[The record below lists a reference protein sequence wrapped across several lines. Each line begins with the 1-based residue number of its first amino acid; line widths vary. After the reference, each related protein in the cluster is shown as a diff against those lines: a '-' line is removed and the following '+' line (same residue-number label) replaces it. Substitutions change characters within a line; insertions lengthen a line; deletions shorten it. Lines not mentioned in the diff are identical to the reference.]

1 MDGGRGALH
10 LWDGGSGHLGH
21 GGPQTELVPR
31 LVGAM
36 AGKKVVGSTSGT
48 NYTAVWT
55 ESGELS
61 TFGYGVAGHGIDAHE
76 LSPRLVEALVGKVI
90 GIGRSLS
97 HSSMNGRSE
106 LFTFGQGSF
115 GSLAHGGEENESVP
129 RFVSAAPVSDCILH
143 IAYYLD
149 LELPEYYPGYY
160 G

>member
-1 MDGGRGALH
+1 
-10 LWDGGSGHLGH
+10 
-21 GGPQTELVPR
+21 
-31 LVGAM
+31 M
-36 AGKKVVGSTSGT
+36 AGKKVVGATSGT

-143 IAYYLD
+143 IAYCILSRCGVTGVVLSRVLWVTYESHFVINLTS
-149 LELPEYYPGYY
+149 YRT
-160 G
+160 